1 MRVQNISSNYYAK
14 VQTFCS
20 KNDKKEQNRYSSV
33 ANYTLPIAIAAMSV
47 LASATGCDKGD
58 ILDIDKSKYKKDSLE
73 VVDSI
78 KDEKPPIDIVV
89 DTTYNEIY
97 EDIILF
103 DI

>member
-1 MRVQNISSNYYAK
+1 MRVQNINSNYYAK

-58 ILDIDKSKYKKDSLE
+58 VLDIDKSKYKKDSLE

-103 DI
+103 DN